1 MQEINQE
8 WFATWFNTP
17 FYHVLYN
24 NRNFDEAEDFIQ
36 NLMQHL
42 DLPKDSNVMDLAC
55 GKGRHSVFLN
65 KLGYDVTG
73 LDLSENSID
82 AAKAFENDR
91 LRFDVHDMRE
101 VYKENAFDL
110 IVNLFTS
117 FGYFLNPNDEVQVFQ
132 SIYNQLRD
140 GGTFVM
146 DYLNVEKAILDL
158 VPNEIKTING
168 IDFHIQ
174 KKIENGFI
182 QKDINFNSDG
192 EDYHFQEFV
201 KVIRLE
207 DFKEIASSIG
217 FDLIDYFGDY
227 QLNEFKKETSP
238 RLILVFK
245 K

>member
-91 LRFDVHDMRE
+91 LRFNVHDMRE

-117 FGYFLNPNDEVQVFQ
+117 FGYFLNPNEQVQVFQ
-132 SIYNQLRD
+132 SIYDQLRD

-182 QKDINFNSDG
+182 QKDINFNSED

-207 DFKEIASSIG
+207 DFKKIASSIG

-227 QLNEFKKETSP
+227 QLNVFKKETSP

>member
-217 FDLIDYFGDY
+217 FDLIDYFGKY

>member
-36 NLMQHL
+36 NLMLHL

-73 LDLSENSID
+73 LDLSENSINS
-82 AAKAFENDR
+82 AKAFENER

-117 FGYFLNPNDEVQVFQ
+117 FGYFLDPNDQIQVFQ
-132 SIYNQLRD
+132 SIYDQLRE

-146 DYLNVEKAILDL
+146 DYLNVEKAILEL

-174 KKIENGFI
+174 KKVENGFI
-182 QKDINFNSDG
+182 QKDINFNSED

-207 DFKEIASSIG
+207 DFKKIALSIG
-217 FDLIDYFGDY
+217 FELVDYFGDY
-227 QLNEFKKETSP
+227 QLNDFEKGISP

>member
-82 AAKAFENDR
+82 AAKDR
-91 LRFDVHDMRE
+91 KSV
-101 VYKENAFDL
+101 V
-110 IVNLFTS
+110 
-117 FGYFLNPNDEVQVFQ
+117 
-132 SIYNQLRD
+132 
-140 GGTFVM
+140 
-146 DYLNVEKAILDL
+146 
-158 VPNEIKTING
+158 
-168 IDFHIQ
+168 
-174 KKIENGFI
+174 
-182 QKDINFNSDG
+182 
-192 EDYHFQEFV
+192 
-201 KVIRLE
+201 
-207 DFKEIASSIG
+207 
-217 FDLIDYFGDY
+217 
-227 QLNEFKKETSP
+227 
-238 RLILVFK
+238 
-245 K
+245 